1 MIKGNIIQICR
12 PPKDTQKIQNC
23 IARIDGIYA
32 EFNVED
38 VKQLPGN
45 MSDNLYDL
53 IKKML
58 NRIQLL
64 RININGVCNHKWF
77 KTNVNL

>member
-1 MIKGNIIQICR
+1 MIKGNIIKICR
-12 PPKDTQKIQNC
+12 PPKDTQKIQNS

-38 VKQLPGN
+38 VKQLPGY

-53 IKKML
+53 LKKML

-64 RININGVCNHKWF
+64 RININGVSNHKWF